1 MNLRI
6 PGPIPVPE
14 DVLTAMASPM
24 INHRGQQFREIQYR
38 ITERIQEVFETT
50 SDVFKLTGSGTAALE
65 AAVVNTLSPGD
76 KVLNTSIGYFG
87 DRFGEIARRYGAQV
101 TELQFPWGKA
111 VDIDVLRKSLNED
124 PEFTAVLVT
133 HNETSTGVT
142 NDLEAIANIVK
153 GEFNKLL
160 LVDGISSVSSI
171 PLKTDEWGCDVVA
184 TASQKGWMTPPGLS
198 FISFSE
204 EAWKAHQ
211 NSTMPKYYLDMA
223 QYKSYFEKGQP
234 PYTPSL
240 STYFALDLALEKII
254 SEGIDSMLKRHQYIA
269 DMTRS
274 GISGIGMELFPEKQI
289 ASNTVTAVK
298 VPEGVSCSELL
309 PYLSKNKGIILGG
322 GQGPVEGKI
331 FRIGHMGHVDASEIN
346 EVIDALKSAPQLV

>member
-1 MNLRI
+1 M
-6 PGPIPVPE
+6 
-14 DVLTAMASPM
+14 
-24 INHRGQQFREIQYR
+24 
-38 ITERIQEVFETT
+38 
-50 SDVFKLTGSGTAALE
+50 
-65 AAVVNTLSPGD
+65 
-76 KVLNTSIGYFG
+76 
-87 DRFGEIARRYGAQV
+87 
-101 TELQFPWGKA
+101 
-111 VDIDVLRKSLNED
+111 NED

-254 SEGIDSMLKRHQYIA
+254 
-269 DMTRS
+269 
-274 GISGIGMELFPEKQI
+274 
-289 ASNTVTAVK
+289 
-298 VPEGVSCSELL
+298 
-309 PYLSKNKGIILGG
+309 
-322 GQGPVEGKI
+322 
-331 FRIGHMGHVDASEIN
+331 
-346 EVIDALKSAPQLV
+346 

>member
-50 SDVFKLTGSGTAALE
+50 SDVFILTGSGTAALE

-76 KVLNTSIGYFG
+76 KEFNTSIGYFG

-204 EAWKAHQ
+204 EAWKAYQ

-254 SEGIDSMLKRHQYIA
+254 SGTSSK
-269 DMTRS
+269 TNP
-274 GISGIGMELFPEKQI
+274 LFH
-289 ASNTVTAVK
+289 
-298 VPEGVSCSELL
+298 L
-309 PYLSKNKGIILGG
+309 
-322 GQGPVEGKI
+322 
-331 FRIGHMGHVDASEIN
+331 
-346 EVIDALKSAPQLV
+346 

>member
-6 PGPIPVPE
+6 PGPIPV
-14 DVLTAMASPM
+14 DDDILTSMSSQM
-24 INHRGQQFREIQYR
+24 INHRGPEYKEILYSVTDR
-38 ITERIQEVFETT
+38 LKKVFETN
-50 SDVFKLTGSGTAALE
+50 SEVFILTASGTGGME
-65 AAVVNTLSPGD
+65 AAIVNTLSPKD
-76 KVLNTSIGYFG
+76 KVINASCGSFG
-87 DRFGEIARRYGAQV
+87 ERFGTIASIYGADV
-101 TELQFPWGKA
+101 IELKSPYGKA
-111 VDIDVLRKSLNED
+111 VDLDNLRKSLKENPD
-124 PEFTAVLVT
+124 TKAVTVT
-133 HNETSTGVT
+133 HNETSTGIV
-142 NDLEAIANIVK
+142 NNIEKISEIVK
-153 GEFNKLL
+153 GEFGSLL
-160 LVDGISSVSSI
+160 LVDGVSSVSSI
-171 PLKTDEWGCDVVA
+171 PVRTDEWNCDVVA

-309 PYLSKNKGIILGG
+309 SYLSKNKGIILGG